1 MQTLNERLTTRYY
14 MRTNPAGFDS
24 DDDGNLIAP
33 LDDNFEPAIPPEPVS
48 PVDPLEEAAQ
58 IGGTE
63 SRDIVEDIGV
73 EYAVFGGIQ
82 G

>member
-24 DDDGNLIAP
+24 DDDGNLI
-33 LDDNFEPAIPPEPVS
+33 
-48 PVDPLEEAAQ
+48 DPLEEAAQ